1 MRRYIRSLLIIVV
14 LVAVA
19 ATVLLNK
26 TITIRDFT
34 IGSESILGL
43 NLGLDLQGG
52 SDLRFQAVD
61 PQTGE
66 PFTPTKDEINEFI
79 RSIE

>member
-14 LVAVA
+14 LVVVSAFL
-19 ATVLLNK
+19 LLNR
-26 TITIRDFT
+26 TITIQDVT
-34 IGSESILGL
+34 IGSDSILGL

-52 SDLRFQAVD
+52 SDLRFQAID

-66 PFTPTKDEINEFI
+66 PFTPT
-79 RSIE
+79 